1 MRSDVFDGVVLAIE
15 VEYGDLLV
23 VQIYNLP
30 LAYHELFGPRYLP
43 LPIHSFQSFITNFRF
58 GAHAG
63 D

>member
-30 LAYHELFGPRYLP
+30 LA
-43 LPIHSFQSFITNFRF
+43 
-58 GAHAG
+58 
-63 D
+63 